1 MYCHQCGNQL
11 NENARF
17 CSKCGAAVKSNVLPK
32 STKILIAALIMS
44 GLFLAGTTLY
54 FLDGVFQNREK
65 TAEQV
70 DVTEEEIDLTKLA
83 NDKPELEK
91 EKTVIIKESMPKVF
105 TILTRDGQGSGFLY
119 KKGGYIITNAH
130 VVAGYTDV
138 VVRNS
143 TGKDSAA
150 NVIGI
155 SDEFDVALIKASRY
169 EKAQPLAIEEQESV
183 IGTEVIAIGTPQ
195 GLENSASIGYLTGIG
210 RNIDYGFT
218 YKNVYQIDAQIDQG
232 SSGGPLLDAKTG
244 KVIGINSLLYR
255 NNASFGFS
263 IPMYSVKNLVDSWV
277 EFPMSEQEIAS
288 LFDVYKDNE
297 HYDYD
302 PESSGYYDE
311 YFDYYEDNY
320 DDYYF
325 ENDGLEEFILY
336 FRDFYEMALFYEDFY
351 WVEDMLYPSSEAY
364 DELQKYIASIVGKE
378 MYFDFIN
385 HEVLNIEIYD
395 QYALVTVLE
404 QFDYSSPVENKY
416 YEQIKT
422 YTVVIDEDGYYQIT
436 KIDIHE

>member
-1 MYCHQCGNQL
+1 M
-11 NENARF
+11 
-17 CSKCGAAVKSNVLPK
+17 
-32 STKILIAALIMS
+32 
-44 GLFLAGTTLY
+44 
-54 FLDGVFQNREK
+54 
-65 TAEQV
+65 
-70 DVTEEEIDLTKLA
+70 EINLTKLA

-91 EKTVIIKESMPKVF
+91 EKTVIIKESMSKVF

-297 HYDYD
+297 HYDYE

-325 ENDGLEEFILY
+325 ENDGLE
-336 FRDFYEMALFYEDFY
+336 
-351 WVEDMLYPSSEAY
+351 
-364 DELQKYIASIVGKE
+364 
-378 MYFDFIN
+378 
-385 HEVLNIEIYD
+385 
-395 QYALVTVLE
+395 
-404 QFDYSSPVENKY
+404 
-416 YEQIKT
+416 
-422 YTVVIDEDGYYQIT
+422 
-436 KIDIHE
+436 